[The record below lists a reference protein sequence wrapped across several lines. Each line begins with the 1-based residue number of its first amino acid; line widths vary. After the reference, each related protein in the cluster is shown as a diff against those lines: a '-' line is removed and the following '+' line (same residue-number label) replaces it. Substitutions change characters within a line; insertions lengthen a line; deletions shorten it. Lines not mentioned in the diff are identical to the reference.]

1 MEVSFNFLIQATR
14 VLNIDEY
21 YEDDLNMIYKFL
33 LSLDNETLIDYYKK
47 QTLFGYQNDLELYLD
62 IVDSLINV
70 FEITEEYEKCEKLL
84 GQKNKTLKLKKYV
97 NIKNV
102 RGRKKENP

>member
-47 QTLFGYQNDLELYLD
+47 QTLIGYQNDLELYLD

>member
-21 YEDDLNMIYKFL
+21 YEDDLNIIYKFL

-47 QTLFGYQNDLELYLD
+47 QTLIGYQNDLELYLD
-62 IVDSLINV
+62 IVNSLINV
-70 FEITEEYEKCEKLL
+70 FEIIEEYEKCEKLL

-102 RGRKKENP
+102 RG